1 MSNNAATH
9 TAEPGL
15 EDSFGKL
22 TERESEILRKAG
34 ERIFELSGRLAESER
49 QLTQMRQES
58 AQLREL
64 LTETRSSRDALSAH
78 VASLQRHLDRE
89 YDERA
94 ELRRLLAGLQ
104 MQLQAMLPG
113 TAQNTPGGA
122 QVIGRQAGQRSASVQ
137 TQTPVQAQVEAP
149 RPARRRPQK
158 NGWLQNAARGLR
170 ALRGG

>member
-1 MSNNAATH
+1 MSNNAGTQ

-49 QLTQMRQES
+49 QLAQMRQES

-64 LTETRSSRDALSAH
+64 LTETRSSRDVLGAH
-78 VASLQRHLDRE
+78 VESLQRHLDRE

-113 TAQNTPGGA
+113 NGQTAPGAGQFIA
-122 QVIGRQAGQRSASVQ
+122 RQAGQRSAAPQ
-137 TQTPVQAQVEAP
+137 AAAQAQVEAP
-149 RPARRRPQK
+149 RPARRKPQK
-158 NGWLQNAARGLR
+158 NGWLHNAARELR
-170 ALRGG
+170 AFRGG